1 MEIKYVKKK
10 QNIRNLFEKLLA
22 REKVKINQIK
32 FLFKRY
38 LEFEMEHGSEN
49 GKFEIKFSHNCG
61 SLSFFISSLWS
72 TSYKLNINAAFSNP
86 FSLRCQQS

>member
-1 MEIKYVKKK
+1 MFESIVHSYPKRTDIISTYLDMEIKYVKKK

-61 SLSFFISSLWS
+61 SLSFFISSL
-72 TSYKLNINAAFSNP
+72 
-86 FSLRCQQS
+86 